1 MADGTLPPQYDPA
14 QVEDEIYAYW
24 EREGLFRAD
33 PNPARAP
40 YTIVIPPPNVTGV
53 LHMGHALN
61 NTLQDVIIR
70 FWRMRGREALWLP
83 GTDHAGVA
91 TQGVVEKALWKEE
104 RKTRH
109 DVGREGLLARIWQW
123 KEKHGG
129 TIVEQLKKLGCS
141 CDWSRLRFTMDA
153 GLSRAV
159 RAVFVGL
166 YREGL
171 IYRGERL
178 VNWSCPFQT
187 ALSDDEL
194 EYAEVDTFFWHIRY
208 PIKGRPGRYVVVATT
223 RPETMLGD
231 TAVAV
236 HPEDPRYRDLVGE
249 TAVVPL
255 VEREVPI
262 IADDYVKRD
271 EGTGCLKVTPAHDP
285 NDFAIAGRHGLR
297 MINILNPDGTLNGH
311 AGRFQGLDR
320 LAARP
325 KIVAELESLGLVEK
339 IVPHR
344 HSVAHCYRSHDL
356 IEPYL
361 SVQWYVKMA
370 PLVAKAR
377 EAERSGRVR
386 FHPARWTHTYRQ
398 WLDSTPDWC
407 ISRQVWW
414 GHRIPVWTCA
424 ACKAEICETEDP
436 AACPR
441 CGGTELAQD
450 PDVLDT
456 WFSSQLWPFSTLG
469 WPDATADL
477 DYFYPTNLLVTD
489 RGIIALWV
497 ARMIMAGEH
506 FLGREPFSDVYIH
519 ATILDR
525 RGARM
530 SKSAGNG
537 IDPIVM
543 IRGGTNMD
551 GTVFDKGFGADAV
564 RFMLT
569 AMTTEGQDMR
579 IWPERFETGRNFANK
594 IWNAARFC
602 LMHLEGGVEALAP
615 ELNEADL
622 DFADRWILSRL
633 RGAIERATACAEDFR
648 YCDFARTVYEF
659 VWGEFCDWYLELLKP
674 RLGDPAA
681 APAAR
686 RVLAFV
692 LDRVLR
698 ILSPVTPFITEALW
712 RRLGERVPCRPLF
725 GPRGGPAEGPLIRA
739 AWPEP
744 ETVPAFAGV
753 EDEMALLQDAI
764 RAMRE
769 LRSRYHGAPY
779 NLSPRERL
787 AMHISCRT
795 EAVREVLTRRAALL
809 AQDREANASPAAVAV
824 DLPKPGAAAVAVRTG
839 MTIYLPLAGLIDL
852 KTERARLAKERE
864 KLRAYADKIA
874 GKLANPKFADKAPKE
889 IVAAEKARLEEA
901 ETKLAEIEGQLRE
914 LR

>member
-1 MADGTLPPQYDPA
+1 MADTTLPPQYDPG
-14 QVEDEIYAYW
+14 QVEDRIYRFW
-24 EREGLFRAD
+24 EERKLFRAEPD
-33 PNPARAP
+33 PARKP

-61 NTLQDVIIR
+61 NTLQDLVIR
-70 FWRMRGREALWLP
+70 FWRMRGREALWVP

-91 TQGVVEKALWKEE
+91 TQGVVEKTIWKEE

-123 KEKHGG
+123 KEKHGN
-129 TIVEQLKKLGCS
+129 TIIEQLKKLGCS
-141 CDWSRLRFTMDA
+141 CDWSRQRFTMDE

-159 RAVFVGL
+159 RAVFVAL
-166 YREGL
+166 YRQGL

-194 EYAEVDTFFWHIRY
+194 EYEEIHTSFWYVKY
-208 PIKGRPGRYVVVATT
+208 PVKGSPGEFVTVATT

-236 HPEDPRYRDLVGE
+236 HPEDPRHRHLIGKTVI
-249 TAVVPL
+249 VPL
-255 VEREVPI
+255 AEREIPV
-262 IADDYVKRD
+262 IADEYVKLD

-285 NDFAIAGRHGLR
+285 NDFAIGARHKLP
-297 MINILNPDGTLNGH
+297 MINILNPDGTLNAH
-311 AGRFQGLDR
+311 AGRFQGIDR
-320 LAARP
+320 LKARP
-325 KIVAELESLGLVEK
+325 KVVAELEARGLIDK
-339 IVPHR
+339 IVPHV

-361 SVQWYVKMA
+361 SVQWYVKMQ
-370 PLVAKAR
+370 PLVEKAR

-386 FHPARWTHTYRQ
+386 FHPQRWTNTYHQ
-398 WLDSTPDWC
+398 WLDTTPDWC

-414 GHRIPVWTCA
+414 GHRIPVWTCD
-424 ACKAEICETEDP
+424 ACKAEICELDDP
-436 AACPR
+436 KACPR
-441 CGGTELAQD
+441 CGAKSLTQD

-469 WPDATADL
+469 WPEKTDDL
-477 DYFYPTNLLVTD
+477 AYFYPTNLLVTD

-497 ARMIMAGEH
+497 ARMIMCGEH
-506 FLGREPFSDVYIH
+506 FLGRAPFSDVYIH

-525 RGARM
+525 HGARM
-530 SKSAGNG
+530 SKSLGNG

-543 IRGGTNMD
+543 IRGGANMD
-551 GTVFDKGFGADAV
+551 GTVYEHGYGADAV
-564 RFMLT
+564 RFTLT

-602 LMHLEGGVEALAP
+602 FMHLEGGRESLAP
-615 ELNEADL
+615 DLREADL
-622 DFADRWILSRL
+622 DFIDRWILAKL
-633 RGAIERATACAEDFR
+633 RSAIERATSCAEDFR
-648 YCDFARTVYEF
+648 YCDFAHNVYEF
-659 VWGEFCDWYLELLKP
+659 VWGEFCDWYLELAKP
-674 RLGDPAA
+674 RLADPAT

-698 ILSPVTPFITEALW
+698 MLSPVTPFITEELW
-712 RRLGERVPCRPLF
+712 RHLGERVPCRTLF
-725 GPRGGPAEGPLIRA
+725 GPLPEKTEGPLIRA

-744 ETVPAFAGV
+744 ETVPTFAHV

-764 RAMRE
+764 RGMRE
-769 LRSRYHGAPY
+769 VRSRYHGAPY
-779 NLSPRERL
+779 NLSPREKL
-787 AMHISCRT
+787 AMHISCHT
-795 EAVREVLTRRAALL
+795 PEMCEVLTRRAALL
-809 AQDREANASPAAVAV
+809 AQDREANANLAAVAV
-824 DLPKPGAAAVAVRTG
+824 NLPKPGVAAVAVKSG
-839 MTIYLPLAGLIDL
+839 LTIYLPLEGLIDL
-852 KTERARLAKERE
+852 ASERARLDKEHE
-864 KLRAYADKIA
+864 KLAAYTRKIVE
-874 GKLANPKFADKAPKE
+874 KLANPKFKDRAPKDVVE
-889 IVAAEKARLEEA
+889 AEEARLKEA
-901 ETKLAEIEGQLRE
+901 QAKLAELDNQLRE
-914 LR
+914 LQ